1 MRIRLLL
8 VTIAVTALS
17 LVAASPAS
25 AAVSHDEAVGAL
37 LTAKEV
43 GKNWHKVAVSDGMSG
58 ILHGC
63 ASAQYTSKG
72 VDAKAARA
80 LQFRQQESWI
90 TERLKS
96 FDTTKLAGREVN
108 KWVARYS
115 ECDSFQHD
123 GQTFTISKAKV
134 GDFADKTAAFKI
146 KGIVTRRRR
155 RRDAGHRD
163 PRRSQ
168 VGPPRGQ
175 RNAGR
180 RGRPDRRPGGRNA
193 QVHHSGR
200 QGRRRK
206 DRQQAGS
213 LTRHRRSRRPGR
225 SCGRAVDDFGRFAP
239 VGGGRALS
247 LTVSDASP
255 TAWHQDRPPG
265 EGSRAVSGGKVAQVL
280 GR

>member
-8 VTIAVTALS
+8 VTIAATVLS

-58 ILHGC
+58 ILDGC

-72 VDAKAARA
+72 LDAKAARA
-80 LQFRQQESWI
+80 LQFRQDESWI

-115 ECDSFQHD
+115 CDSFQHD

-146 KGIVTRRRR
+146 KGIVT
-155 RRDAGHRD
+155 DAAGVESPVTAILVGAKWGHHVVTETQVVVGGLTGA
-163 PRRSQ
+163 Q
-168 VGPPRGQ
+168 VGDMRK
-175 RNAGR
+175 ATI
-180 RGRPDRRPGGRNA
+180 
-193 QVHHSGR
+193 QV
-200 QGRRRK
+200 
-206 DRQQAGS
+206 A
-213 LTRHRRSRRPGR
+213 
-225 SCGRAVDDFGRFAP
+225 
-239 VGGGRALS
+239 
-247 LTVSDASP
+247 
-255 TAWHQDRPPG
+255 
-265 EGSRAVSGGKVAQVL
+265 KVAVEKVDNKL

>member
-146 KGIVTRRRR
+146 KGIVT
-155 RRDAGHRD
+155 DSAGVESPVTAILVGAKWGHHVV
-163 PRRSQ
+163 SETQVVVGGLTGAQ
-168 VGPPRGQ
+168 VGEMRKSTI
-175 RNAGR
+175 
-180 RGRPDRRPGGRNA
+180 
-193 QVHHSGR
+193 QV
-200 QGRRRK
+200 
-206 DRQQAGS
+206 A
-213 LTRHRRSRRPGR
+213 
-225 SCGRAVDDFGRFAP
+225 
-239 VGGGRALS
+239 
-247 LTVSDASP
+247 
-255 TAWHQDRPPG
+255 
-265 EGSRAVSGGKVAQVL
+265 KVAVEKIDNKL

>member
-8 VTIAVTALS
+8 VTIAATVLS

-37 LTAKEV
+37 LTANEV
-43 GKNWHKVAVSDGMSG
+43 GKKWHKVAVSDGMSG
-58 ILHGC
+58 ILDGC

-72 VDAKAARA
+72 LDAKAARA
-80 LQFRQQESWI
+80 LQFRQDESWI

-115 ECDSFQHD
+115 CDSFQHD

-146 KGIVTRRRR
+146 KGIVT
-155 RRDAGHRD
+155 DADGVESPVTAILVGAKWGHHVVTETQVVVGGLTGA
-163 PRRSQ
+163 Q
-168 VGPPRGQ
+168 VGDMRK
-175 RNAGR
+175 ATI
-180 RGRPDRRPGGRNA
+180 
-193 QVHHSGR
+193 QV
-200 QGRRRK
+200 
-206 DRQQAGS
+206 A
-213 LTRHRRSRRPGR
+213 
-225 SCGRAVDDFGRFAP
+225 
-239 VGGGRALS
+239 
-247 LTVSDASP
+247 
-255 TAWHQDRPPG
+255 
-265 EGSRAVSGGKVAQVL
+265 KVAVEKVDNKL